1 MGMSREGAQQN
12 MQTMQ
17 NSTSGAMDTSGEQG
31 GGQGKTKSLVAVND
45 LLYVLEPDLSVATNR
60 THKRHFFQ
68 SNSYTD
74 QQNAICILN
83 SGADYID
90 PRRSFLE
97 FEVELSDADAACYLG
112 MHGSIC
118 NLIRQI
124 TVSTRSGDEISR
136 IQDYAHFINM
146 MLPYSHD
153 KEWFNTQGQLMEYG
167 GFLLGKDTK
176 TFQGEFAYASKKLTN
191 TVGNGAASVTTD
203 IHVNLK
209 DQISPTEQD
218 YSGNKM
224 KGTSTE
230 AVQNTDTT
238 RKFLIPLYLISPF
251 FQYNR
256 LLPAMVMSGMRIEIE
271 FNRPEL
277 AYVSGK
283 VDSGTSVFTV
293 SNTDAVRF
301 TINKPIFNLCSVQLS
316 DAIQRALNEQSA
328 VNGLELVYC
337 DYERTEAQL
346 GGSGNTNDMMYV
358 EVRKSCSRALK
369 AFARVYNMELDT
381 LNEDS
386 LRGDNFPFVEYQW
399 QLGSLYFP
407 NQSVKAEVNN
417 WRSTASIAPQAF
429 SYFLDSVDKYHPA
442 SRAPMGT
449 FRSVEDITTARQHRL
464 FDTQLIDGGTS
475 VALPTA
481 VSKYALGYQRDRL
494 FGQVGSYSRDQHV
507 IGVTLERST
516 LFNLAG
522 VPVNN
527 SRVLALRGRLW
538 SPGNGADAVKTG
550 HHASTAYGNN
560 GVGGTRTTAYP
571 RRVLIYLKFVKLAR
585 VFLNN
590 VEVEQ

>member
-1 MGMSREGAQQN
+1 
-12 MQTMQ
+12 
-17 NSTSGAMDTSGEQG
+17 
-31 GGQGKTKSLVAVND
+31 
-45 LLYVLEPDLSVATNR
+45 
-60 THKRHFFQ
+60 
-68 SNSYTD
+68 
-74 QQNAICILN
+74 
-83 SGADYID
+83 
-90 PRRSFLE
+90 
-97 FEVELSDADAACYLG
+97 
-112 MHGSIC
+112 
-118 NLIRQI
+118 
-124 TVSTRSGDEISR
+124 
-136 IQDYAHFINM
+136 
-146 MLPYSHD
+146 
-153 KEWFNTQGQLMEYG
+153 
-167 GFLLGKDTK
+167 
-176 TFQGEFAYASKKLTN
+176 
-191 TVGNGAASVTTD
+191 
-203 IHVNLK
+203 
-209 DQISPTEQD
+209 
-218 YSGNKM
+218 
-224 KGTSTE
+224 
-230 AVQNTDTT
+230 
-238 RKFLIPLYLISPF
+238 
-251 FQYNR
+251 
-256 LLPAMVMSGMRIEIE
+256 MVMSGMRIEIE

-277 AYVSGK
+277 AYVSGR
-283 VDSGTSVFTV
+283 VNPVNNVFTV
-293 SNTDAVRF
+293 SDTDAVRF

-538 SPGNGADAVKTG
+538 SPGNGADAVSTG
-550 HHASTAYGNN
+550 HHASTAYVGGVG